1 MFSLRQMQSQISKQ
15 ENKQIQQGSYFSWYV
30 MKPLM
35 EDGIP
40 VLVSALQKGTWVDE
54 KTFRKK
60 IISIF

>member
-1 MFSLRQMQSQISKQ
+1 
-15 ENKQIQQGSYFSWYV
+15 